1 MPEKA
6 TKKKAPAKKAAPK
19 KAASKPKAAPKK
31 AAPKP
36 KPAPK
41 PKAPSKAKMSAELK
55 EKGIP
60 LPESGEASDMEH
72 RLKHWLPGMGY
83 MVRIHRNAG
92 KRYADHPLSLL
103 TAPRKALYWLP
114 ASEMTDKI
122 LATKRVVVV
131 GRVAKPSAKMVV
143 IDVPSDYEERFGNGG
158 NK

>member
-19 KAASKPKAAPKK
+19 PKAAPKK
-31 AAPKP
+31 AAPK
-36 KPAPK
+36 PK

-122 LATKRVVVV
+122 LATKRVVIV